1 MPTAPNHN
9 ILVYVLRVV
18 LCDTAAGDGQSRYGL
33 RVSQSGF
40 SAFVLRL
47 VGVAVF
53 PIGDTSIPV
62 SLGQGRQKSLSVF
75 PQSIN
80 VVLSF

>member
-33 RVSQSGF
+33 RASQAGF
-40 SAFVLRL
+40 GAFVLKL
-47 VGVAVF
+47 VGIAVL

-62 SLGQGRQKSLSVF
+62 TLGQSLSL
-75 PQSIN
+75 IHI
-80 VVLSF
+80 